1 MSVIARASLVLIA
14 VAGIVALGGC
24 FSREPVAGSD
34 WGKTADGQAVHLY
47 TLTNA
52 NGMVAVISDYGAT
65 VVKLTAP
72 DRAGK
77 FEDVVLGY
85 GTLEEY
91 TRPGHSPYFGCIAG
105 RYANR
110 IANAKF
116 TLDGKTYSLAANNT
130 PSGQP
135 CSLHGGIKGFDKK
148 VWKAK
153 GASRE
158 GAQGVELGY
167 RSVDGEEGYP
177 GNLELSVTYLLTAD
191 NVLRIEYRATTD
203 KPTPLNATNHSYF
216 NLKGEGEGDVLGH
229 QLLLNA
235 SRFTPVNAGLIP
247 LGELRPVAGTPM
259 DFTVPIA
266 IGDRIDQNDEQLR
279 FGGGYDHN
287 WVIDRSDGSLV
298 LAAKVIEPTTG
309 RILEVHTTEPGVQLY
324 TGNFLP
330 KPDAPAADQQV
341 GKRGKNYHYRNAF
354 CLETQHYPDSPNQP
368 AFPSSIVKP
377 GTPYV
382 STTEFRFSAR

>member
-1 MSVIARASLVLIA
+1 MSAIVRASLSVTAI
-14 VAGIVALGGC
+14 AGIAALSGC
-24 FSREPVAGSD
+24 FSRDPVVEND
-34 WGKTADGQAVHLY
+34 WGKTADGQSAHLY
-47 TLTNA
+47 TLTNP

-77 FEDVVLGY
+77 FDDVVLGY
-85 GTLEEY
+85 NTLEEY

-110 IANAKF
+110 IAGGKF
-116 TLDGKTYSLAANNT
+116 MLDGKTYTLATNNT
-130 PSGQP
+130 PAGQP

-148 VWKAK
+148 IWNAKA
-153 GASRE
+153 ASRDN
-158 GAQGVELGY
+158 AQGVELSY

-177 GNLELSVTYLLTAD
+177 GNLDLTVTYLLTTD
-191 NVLRIEYRATTD
+191 NVLRIEYRATSD
-203 KPTPLNATNHSYF
+203 KATPLNATNHSYF

-235 SRFTPVNAGLIP
+235 SRFTPVNAGMIP

-266 IGDRIDQNDEQLR
+266 IGDRIDQNDEQLKL
-279 FGGGYDHN
+279 GGGYDHN

-330 KPDAPAADQQV
+330 KPDAPAADQQT
-341 GKRGKNYHYRNAF
+341 GKRGKPYHFRNAF

-368 AFPSSIVKP
+368 SFPSSIVKP

-382 STTEFRFSAR
+382 SATEFRFTAK